1 MYAKGAARPLFRW
14 PYRGYTEYRGMP
26 YRVSTLVG
34 MDGYCG
40 QRNRIPTTL
49 LEGGPYQFPGVVC
62 PAASSSRALR
72 YIRSFWSRI
81 R

>member
-1 MYAKGAARPLFRW
+1 
-14 PYRGYTEYRGMP
+14 MP
-26 YRVSTLVG
+26 YRVSTLIG
-34 MDGYCG
+34 MDGHSG
-40 QRNRIPTTL
+40 QRTRIPPSL
-49 LEGGPYQFPGVVC
+49 LEEGSLYQFTGVVR